1 MGAQAVSRIY
11 LMDDHALVR
20 EGLRSVLEMAG
31 HEVVGE
37 SADPDLAIREIV
49 NLQPQILLLDVNLE
63 DRSGLVLLMEL
74 ERRKISLRTIVLTMS
89 AQPRHVAEA
98 MRNGAMGYVLKGS
111 SSRELLAA
119 IDSVK
124 AGMRYFGTRVADL
137 AMQGMSLAG
146 QRAAIDTL
154 SVRERQILE
163 LVVHGHTSA
172 AIANSIRL
180 SPKTVETYRSRL
192 MAKLGVEDL
201 PALVRFAIASGLV
214 SAD

>member
-1 MGAQAVSRIY
+1 MSQIY
-11 LMDDHALVR
+11 LVDDHALVR

-37 SADPDLAIREIV
+37 SADPDHALREIV
-49 NLQPQILLLDVNLE
+49 NLQPQILLLDINLE

-74 ERRKISLRTIVLTMS
+74 QRRKISLRTIVLTMS

-111 SSRELLAA
+111 SSRELLAG

-124 AGMRYFGTRVADL
+124 AGMRYFGSRVADL
-137 AMQGMSLAG
+137 AMQGMAMAG
-146 QRAAIDTL
+146 QSAAIDTL

-163 LVVHGHTSA
+163 LVVRGYTSA

>member
-1 MGAQAVSRIY
+1 MSRIY
-11 LMDDHALVR
+11 LVDDHALVR

-49 NLQPQILLLDVNLE
+49 NLQPQILLLDINLE

-74 ERRKISLRTIVLTMS
+74 ERRKISMRTIVLTMS

-124 AGMRYFGTRVADL
+124 AGMRYFGSRVADL
-137 AMQGMSLAG
+137 AMQGMALEGPS
-146 QRAAIDTL
+146 AAIDTL

-163 LVVHGHTSA
+163 LVVRGHTSA

-214 SAD
+214 SAE

>member
-1 MGAQAVSRIY
+1 MGTQAMSRIY
-11 LMDDHALVR
+11 LVDDHALVR
-20 EGLRSVLEMAG
+20 EGLRKVLEVAR
-31 HEVVGE
+31 HQVVGE

-49 NLQPQILLLDVNLE
+49 TLQPQILLLDINLE

-74 ERRKISLRTIVLTMS
+74 ARRKISLRTIVLTMS

-119 IDSVK
+119 IDSVE
-124 AGMRYFGTRVADL
+124 AGMRYFGSRVADL
-137 AMQGMSLAG
+137 AVQGISMAG
-146 QRAAIDTL
+146 QSAAIDTL

-163 LVVHGHTSA
+163 LVVQGHTSA

-192 MAKLGVEDL
+192 MTKLGLEDL

>member
-1 MGAQAVSRIY
+1 MSRIY
-11 LMDDHALVR
+11 LVDDHALVR
-20 EGLRSVLEMAG
+20 EGLRNVLEMAG

-49 NLQPQILLLDVNLE
+49 NLQPQILLLDINLE

-74 ERRKISLRTIVLTMS
+74 ARRKISLRTIVLTMS

-124 AGMRYFGTRVADL
+124 AGMRYFGSRVADL
-137 AMQGMSLAG
+137 AMQGMSMAG
-146 QRAAIDTL
+146 QSAAIDTL

-163 LVVHGHTSA
+163 LVVRGHTSA